1 MKTKPIIIIAFAA
14 LLMASCIKDYTGH
27 GGDKIEL
34 TQDNYLYE
42 GDLYR
47 VYLDQEIAKLDVTI
61 AVLNDIIANNQ
72 ADQTTYEDLKEA
84 EQAKENF
91 ISEEAT
97 IISLE
102 QVGRIIPKPLPPCPK
117 PRNCDFTAFEYVLA
131 PNTVEKLEILILNE
145 DGKTIGGGTIDDLS
159 TLSGTGGLIQF
170 SKLKV
175 DSYKDP
181 ITISVQV
188 FDVNGNKSGYKVEY
202 Q

>member
-14 LLMASCIKDYTGH
+14 LLMASCIKDYVGH

-47 VYLDQEIAKLDVTI
+47 VYLDQEITKLDVTI
-61 AVLNDIIANNQ
+61 EALNAIIANNQ
-72 ADQTTYEDLKEA
+72 ADQTTLNDLKAA
-84 EQAKENF
+84 EEAKENF
-91 ISEEAT
+91 VSEIST
-97 IISLE
+97 IIDLQ
-102 QVGRIIPKPLPPCPK
+102 QVGITIPRPRPPCPK
-117 PRNCDFTAFEYVLA
+117 PRNCDFTALEYVLA
-131 PNTVEKLEILILNE
+131 ATTVEKLEILILNE
-145 DGKTIGGGTIDDLS
+145 DGKTIGGGTIDDLRP
-159 TLSGTGGLIQF
+159 LSGTGGKIQF
-170 SKLKV
+170 SKLMV

-188 FDVNGNKSGYKVEY
+188 FSTNGFKRSYKVEN

>member
-14 LLMASCIKDYTGH
+14 LLMASCIKDYIGH

-47 VYLDQEIAKLDVTI
+47 VYIDQEVAKLNVTI
-61 AVLNDIIANNQ
+61 AALNDIIANNQ
-72 ADQTTYEDLKEA
+72 ADQTTYEELKNA
-84 EQAKENF
+84 EQSKENF
-91 ISEEAT
+91 ILEEAT

-102 QVGRIIPKPLPPCPK
+102 QVGRTIPKPRPPCPK
-117 PRNCDFTAFEYVLA
+117 PRNCDFTALEYVLA

-145 DGKTIGGGTIDDLS
+145 DGKTVGGGTIDDLS
-159 TLSGTGGLIQF
+159 ALSGTGGQIQF
-170 SKLKV
+170 SELKV

-181 ITISVQV
+181 ISISVQV
-188 FDVNGNKSGYKVEY
+188 FDVNGNDRSYIVEY

>member
-1 MKTKPIIIIAFAA
+1 MKTKPIFIIAFAA
-14 LLMASCIKDYTGH
+14 LLMASCIKDHIGH

-47 VYLDQEIAKLDVTI
+47 VYLDQEITKLNVTI
-61 AVLNDIIANNQ
+61 AALNDIIANNQ
-72 ADQTTYEDLKEA
+72 ADQTTYEELKKV
-84 EQAKENF
+84 EQMKDDF
-91 ISEEAT
+91 ISEAAT

-102 QVGRIIPKPLPPCPK
+102 QVGRTIPKPRPPCPK
-117 PRNCDFTAFEYVLA
+117 PRNCDFTALEYVLA
-131 PNTVEKLEILILNE
+131 ANTLEKLEILILNE
-145 DGKTIGGGTIDDLS
+145 DGKIIGGGTIDDLRP
-159 TLSGTGGLIQF
+159 LSGTGGTIQF
-170 SKLKV
+170 SKLMV

-188 FDVNGNKSGYKVEY
+188 FGVNGIDRSYIVDY

>member
-1 MKTKPIIIIAFAA
+1 MKTKSIIIIAFAG
-14 LLMASCIKDYTGH
+14 LLMASCIKDYIGH

-47 VYLDQEIAKLDVTI
+47 VYIDQEVAKLNVTI
-61 AVLNDIIANNQ
+61 AALNDIIANNQ
-72 ADQTTYEDLKEA
+72 ADQTTYEELKNA
-84 EQAKENF
+84 EQSKENF
-91 ISEEAT
+91 ILEEAT

-102 QVGRIIPKPLPPCPK
+102 QVGRTIPKPRPPCPK
-117 PRNCDFTAFEYVLA
+117 PRNCDFTALEYVLA
-131 PNTVEKLEILILNE
+131 PNTAEKLEILILNE
-145 DGKTIGGGTIDDLS
+145 NGKTIGGGTIDELS
-159 TLSGTGGLIQF
+159 PLPFTGNIIQY
-170 SKLKV
+170 SRLMV

-188 FDVNGNKSGYKVEY
+188 FDVNGNDRSYIVEY

>member
-1 MKTKPIIIIAFAA
+1 MKKKPIIIIAFAA
-14 LLMASCIKDYTGH
+14 LLLASCIKDYVGH

-47 VYLDQEIAKLDVTI
+47 IYLDQEIAKLDVTI
-61 AVLNDIIANNQ
+61 AALNDIIANNQ
-72 ADQTTYEDLKEA
+72 ADQTTLNDLKAA
-84 EQAKENF
+84 EEAKENF
-91 ISEEAT
+91 VSEIAT

-102 QVGRIIPKPLPPCPK
+102 QVGLRIPRPRPPCPQ
-117 PRNCDFTAFEYVLA
+117 PLSCDYSLFEYLLA
-131 PNTVEKLEILILNE
+131 PNTVEKMEILILNE
-145 DGKTIGGGTIDDLS
+145 NGKTIGGGIINDLS

-181 ITISVQV
+181 ITISVKV
-188 FDVNGNKSGYKVEY
+188 FGVNGNDRSYIVE
-202 Q
+202 

>member
-1 MKTKPIIIIAFAA
+1 MKTKPIIIMAFAA
-14 LLMASCIKDYTGH
+14 LLMTSCIKDYIGH
-27 GGDKIEL
+27 GGDKIVL

-42 GDLYR
+42 GDLYN

-61 AVLNDIIANNQ
+61 EALNAIIANNQ
-72 ADQTTYEDLKEA
+72 ADQTTYEELKNA

-91 ISEEAT
+91 ISEVAT

-102 QVGRIIPKPLPPCPK
+102 QVGITIPKPRPPCPK
-117 PRNCDFTAFEYVLA
+117 PRNCDFSLLEYVLA
-131 PNTVEKLEILILNE
+131 PNTVEKLEILILNNE
-145 DGKTIGGGTIDDLS
+145 GKTIGGGTIDDLQP
-159 TLSGTGGLIQF
+159 LSGTGGLVQF
-170 SKLKV
+170 SRLKI

-188 FDVNGNKSGYKVEY
+188 FDVNGDVGGYIVEY